1 LNRVSGVEITNEILS
16 QARTMPLGWSVPWS
30 RAHWTK
36 YSSKVTPPL
45 FYPTE
50 SAINPPNQYPE
61 LVEIHPLDANGLRER
76 IQLSL
81 NNFVSDHKALMV
93 NVSPDTLPLVES
105 LEGLLA
111 GGKRLRPA
119 FAYWGFQAAGG
130 KHCDEVLRACAS
142 LEFLQACALIHDDV
156 MDASDTRR
164 GKPAIHKQFEA
175 RHTSNQWSGSAK
187 LFGEGAAILVG
198 DLALSW
204 ADEMLLTSGLKTD
217 ELVRAK
223 AIYDIMRTELM
234 SGQYLDLLEQV
245 RGDIT
250 LARAET
256 VIRFKSAKYT
266 IERPLH
272 LGAAIAGAS
281 PELTQILSQ
290 YGLAL
295 GEAFQLRDDL
305 LGVFGDSSIT
315 GKPTGDDLR
324 EGKQTMLIAFANS
337 NAGASEKKYLLD
349 KLGNFALTGDEI
361 AELQNILISCG
372 AQEFVENRITSY
384 LEAALASLDSLSGN
398 PEAKS
403 ALIELAILATKR
415 SA

>member
-1 LNRVSGVEITNEILS
+1 MG
-16 QARTMPLGWSVPWS
+16 
-30 RAHWTK
+30 
-36 YSSKVTPPL
+36 
-45 FYPTE
+45 
-50 SAINPPNQYPE
+50 IN
-61 LVEIHPLDANGLRER
+61 PLDANGLRER
-76 IQLSL
+76 IQTNLDD
-81 NNFVSDHKALMV
+81 FVSEHRSLML

-105 LEGLLA
+105 LEGLLV

-119 FAYWGFQAAGG
+119 FAYWGFIAAGG
-130 KHCDEVLRACAS
+130 KDSDEVVRACAS

-175 RHTSNQWSGSAK
+175 LHNANSWNGSAK
-187 LFGEGAAILVG
+187 LFGEGSAILVG

-204 ADEMLLTSGLKTD
+204 ADEMLLTSGLSNDQLIK
-217 ELVRAK
+217 AK
-223 AIYDIMRTELM
+223 AIYDVMRTELM

-250 LARAET
+250 HERAET

-272 LGAAIAGAS
+272 VGAAIAGAQ
-281 PELTQILSQ
+281 PDLTNVLSE

-305 LGVFGDSSIT
+305 LGVFGDSSVT
-315 GKPTGDDLR
+315 GKPAGDDLR

-337 NAGASEKKYLLD
+337 NTSPSDKKFLVDHLGTQDLSIDTITKLQELLV
-349 KLGNFALTGDEI
+349 T
-361 AELQNILISCG
+361 CG
-372 AQEFVENRITSY
+372 AHEFVENRISDY
-384 LEAALASLDSLSGN
+384 LARSLSALDPLPNGS
-398 PEAKS
+398 EAKS
-403 ALIELAILATKR
+403 ALTELAILATKR
-415 SA
+415 TA

>member
-1 LNRVSGVEITNEILS
+1 MEIN
-16 QARTMPLGWSVPWS
+16 
-30 RAHWTK
+30 
-36 YSSKVTPPL
+36 
-45 FYPTE
+45 
-50 SAINPPNQYPE
+50 
-61 LVEIHPLDANGLRER
+61 PLDANDLRTR
-76 IQLSL
+76 IQSNLDG
-81 NNFVSDHKALMV
+81 FVSDHRSLMFT
-93 NVSPDTLPLVES
+93 VSPDTLPLIES

-119 FAYWGFQAAGG
+119 FAYWGYRAAGG
-130 KHCDEVLRACAS
+130 QDSNEVLQACAS

-175 RHTSNQWSGSAK
+175 THNSNNWNGSAK

-204 ADEMLLTSGLKTD
+204 ADEMLLTSGLSNDQLTQ
-217 ELVRAK
+217 AK
-223 AIYDIMRTELM
+223 SIYDIMRTELM

-250 LARAET
+250 HERAET

-272 LGAAIAGAS
+272 LGAAIAGAT
-281 PELTQILSQ
+281 PELNNVLSE

-315 GKPTGDDLR
+315 GKPAGDDLR

-337 NAGASEKKYLLD
+337 NAGEADKKFLSD
-349 KLGNFALTGDEI
+349 HLGNPELAAGTI
-361 AELQNILISCG
+361 SKLQNVLVDCG
-372 AQEFVENRITSY
+372 AQDFVETRISEYLAKSLTA
-384 LEAALASLDSLSGN
+384 LEALTKDS
-398 PEAKS
+398 EAKS
-403 ALIELAILATKR
+403 ALTELAILATKR
-415 SA
+415 TA

>member
-1 LNRVSGVEITNEILS
+1 MG
-16 QARTMPLGWSVPWS
+16 
-30 RAHWTK
+30 
-36 YSSKVTPPL
+36 
-45 FYPTE
+45 
-50 SAINPPNQYPE
+50 INP
-61 LVEIHPLDANGLRER
+61 LDENGLRTR
-76 IQLSL
+76 IQSNLDD
-81 NNFVSDHKALMV
+81 FVNGHKVLMGS
-93 NVSPDTLPLVES
+93 VSPDTLPLVES
-105 LEGLLA
+105 LTGLIS

-119 FAYWGFQAAGG
+119 FAYWGFRAAGG
-130 KHCDEVLRACAS
+130 RDSDEVLRACAS

-175 RHTSNQWSGSAK
+175 RHLENSWNGSAK

-204 ADEMLLTSGLKTD
+204 ADEMLLTSGLGA
-217 ELVRAK
+217 EQLVRAK
-223 AIYDIMRTELM
+223 SIYDVMRTELM
-234 SGQYLDLLEQV
+234 AGQYLDLLEQV

-250 LARAET
+250 QQRAET

-272 LGAAIAGAS
+272 LGAAIAGS
-281 PELTQILSQ
+281 NPDLDQTLSD

-315 GKPTGDDLR
+315 GKPAGDDLR
-324 EGKQTMLIAFANS
+324 EGKQTLLIAFANTS
-337 NAGASEKKYLLD
+337 ANADNKELIAGH
-349 KLGNFALTGDEI
+349 LGNPHLSREMI
-361 AELQNILISCG
+361 SELQAVLISCG
-372 AQEFVENRITSY
+372 AQEFVENRITSC
-384 LEAALASLDSLSGN
+384 LAASLSALDSLSEN
-398 PEAKS
+398 PEAKD
-403 ALIELAILATKR
+403 ALTELAILATER

>member
-1 LNRVSGVEITNEILS
+1 MG
-16 QARTMPLGWSVPWS
+16 
-30 RAHWTK
+30 
-36 YSSKVTPPL
+36 
-45 FYPTE
+45 
-50 SAINPPNQYPE
+50 IN
-61 LVEIHPLDANGLRER
+61 PLDANGLRER
-76 IQLSL
+76 IQTSL
-81 NNFVSDHKALMV
+81 DAFVSVHRPLMLG
-93 NVSPDTLPLVES
+93 VSPDTLPLIES
-105 LEGLLA
+105 LEGLLV

-119 FAYWGFQAAGG
+119 FAYWGFLAAGG
-130 KHCDEVLRACAS
+130 QDTDEVLRACAS

-164 GKPAIHKQFEA
+164 GQPAIHKQFET
-175 RHTSNQWSGSAK
+175 RHAVNMWKGSAK

-204 ADEMLLTSGLKTD
+204 ADEMLLTSGLAND
-217 ELVRAK
+217 QLLRAK
-223 AIYDIMRTELM
+223 TVYDIMRTELM

-245 RGDIT
+245 RGEIT
-250 LARAET
+250 HERAET

-272 LGAAIAGAS
+272 LGAAIAGGT
-281 PELTQILSQ
+281 PELTKILSD

-324 EGKQTMLIAFANS
+324 EGKQTMLIAFANG
-337 NAGASEKKYLLD
+337 NASASDKKYLFD
-349 KLGNFALTGDEI
+349 NLGNAALTIEEI
-361 AELQNILISCG
+361 SKLQSVLISCG
-372 AQEFVENRITSY
+372 AQDFVENRITSY
-384 LEAALASLDSLSGN
+384 LDVALESLDALSEN
-398 PEAKS
+398 PEAKA
-403 ALIELAILATKR
+403 ALVELAILATKR

>member
-1 LNRVSGVEITNEILS
+1 ME
-16 QARTMPLGWSVPWS
+16 
-30 RAHWTK
+30 
-36 YSSKVTPPL
+36 
-45 FYPTE
+45 F
-50 SAINPPNQYPE
+50 
-61 LVEIHPLDANGLRER
+61 HPLDANGLRAR
-76 IQLSL
+76 IQTSL
-81 NNFVSDHKALMV
+81 DEFVSEHKVMMMA
-93 NVSPDTLPLVES
+93 VSPDTLPLIES
-105 LEGLLA
+105 LEGLIA

-119 FAYWGFQAAGG
+119 FAYWGFQIAGG
-130 KHCDEVLRACAS
+130 MDSDEVLRACAS

-175 RHTSNQWSGSAK
+175 IHTDKKWNGSAK
-187 LFGEGAAILVG
+187 LFGEGAAILIG

-204 ADEMLLTSGLKTD
+204 ADEMLLTSGLG
-217 ELVRAK
+217 EAQLHRAK
-223 AIYDIMRTELM
+223 AVYDVMRTELM

-250 LARAET
+250 LERAET

-272 LGAAIAGAS
+272 LGAAIAGGT
-281 PELTQILSQ
+281 PEINQVLSE

-315 GKPTGDDLR
+315 GKPAGDDLR

-337 NAGASEKKYLLD
+337 NAGSADKKFLFD
-349 KLGNFALTGDEI
+349 NLGNPDLATEEI
-361 AELQNILISCG
+361 SKLQNVLISCG
-372 AQEFVENRITSY
+372 AQEFVENRISSY
-384 LEAALASLDSLSGN
+384 LAKSLASLDVLSEN
-398 PEAKS
+398 PEAKI
-403 ALIELAILATKR
+403 ALKELAILATKR
-415 SA
+415 TA

>member
-1 LNRVSGVEITNEILS
+1 MG
-16 QARTMPLGWSVPWS
+16 
-30 RAHWTK
+30 
-36 YSSKVTPPL
+36 
-45 FYPTE
+45 
-50 SAINPPNQYPE
+50 IN
-61 LVEIHPLDANGLRER
+61 PLDANDLRVR
-76 IQLSL
+76 IQVSL
-81 NNFVSDHKALMV
+81 DQFVSDHRSLMLA
-93 NVSPDTLPLVES
+93 VSPDTLPLIES
-105 LEGLLA
+105 LEGLLV

-119 FAYWGFQAAGG
+119 FAYWGFLAAGG
-130 KHCDEVLRACAS
+130 QDSDEVLRACAS

-164 GKPAIHKQFEA
+164 GKPAIHKQFETQ
-175 RHTSNQWSGSAK
+175 HQTNHWNGSAK

-204 ADEMLLTSGLKTD
+204 ADEMLLTSGISNDQL
-217 ELVRAK
+217 LRAK

-245 RGDIT
+245 RGGIT
-250 LARAET
+250 HERAET

-272 LGAAIAGAS
+272 LGAAIAGTTH
-281 PELTQILSQ
+281 ELNNSLSE

-305 LGVFGDSSIT
+305 LGVFGDSAVT
-315 GKPTGDDLR
+315 GKPAGDDLR

-337 NAGASEKKYLLD
+337 NASAVDKKFLSD
-349 KLGNFALTGDEI
+349 HLGNPDLTSETI
-361 AELQNILISCG
+361 AKLQNVLTSCG
-372 AQEFVENRITSY
+372 AQDFVESRITSY
-384 LEAALASLDSLSGN
+384 LDKSLASLDALEDISDS
-398 PEAKS
+398 KS
-403 ALIELAILATKR
+403 ALKELAILATKR

>member
-1 LNRVSGVEITNEILS
+1 
-16 QARTMPLGWSVPWS
+16 M
-30 RAHWTK
+30 
-36 YSSKVTPPL
+36 
-45 FYPTE
+45 
-50 SAINPPNQYPE
+50 
-61 LVEIHPLDANGLRER
+61 EIHPLDANGLRER

-81 NNFVSDHKALMV
+81 NNFVSDHKAMMV

-105 LEGLLA
+105 LEGLLV

-119 FAYWGFQAAGG
+119 FAYWGFLAAGG
-130 KHCDEVLRACAS
+130 QDSDEIIRACAS

-164 GKPAIHKQFEA
+164 GNPSIHKQFET
-175 RHTSNQWSGSAK
+175 RHMSNQWSGSAK

-204 ADEMLLTSGLKTD
+204 ADEMLLTSGLTTD
-217 ELVRAK
+217 ELIRAK

-272 LGAAIAGAS
+272 MGAAIAGAS
-281 PELTQILSQ
+281 PELTQVLSQ

-305 LGVFGDSSIT
+305 LGVFGDSSVT
-315 GKPTGDDLR
+315 GKPAGDDLR
-324 EGKQTMLIAFANS
+324 EGKQTMLIAFANA
-337 NAGASEKKYLLD
+337 NAATTEKKHLFE
-349 KLGNFALTGDEI
+349 KLGNLSLTSDEI
-361 AELQNILISCG
+361 SELQRILISCG

-384 LEAALASLDSLSGN
+384 LEAALTSLNALSGET
-398 PEAKS
+398 EAKA
-403 ALIELAILATKR
+403 ALIELAILATNR